1 MLQAWLNGAFVPMDQ
16 AKVSAFDAG
25 FQHGIGLFETMAAR
39 HGRIFRVM
47 DHMARLRDSAMQLGL
62 ADRLRIDAL
71 ADAAELA
78 VERNGMRDARVRL
91 TLTAGDMN
99 MLARGTPGGA
109 GGAPGAA
116 PSHDPT
122 ILIQVQPPTPY
133 PPAIFEQGVGVR
145 VADAQLNVAD
155 PFAGHKTLWYWPRL
169 AALQQA
175 AGMGLHEALWF
186 DVTRGLGCGCVSSV
200 FVVKDGVLH
209 TPLARGEEPAGSGLR
224 SPVLPGITRAAVA
237 ALADDAGI
245 EVHRGRIEVQ
255 ALLGADEVF
264 LTNSSWHVLPV
275 VRVEQRTIGTGTPG
289 PVTARLRAALLACI
303 DAECREAA
311 SPREGG

>member
-25 FQHGIGLFETMAAR
+25 FQHGVGLFETMAAR

-47 DHMARLRDSAMQLGL
+47 DHMVRLRDGARVLGL

-99 MLARGTPGGA
+99 MLTRGAAA
-109 GGAPGAA
+109 GGTAPEAG
-116 PSHDPT
+116 HDPT

-133 PPAIFEQGVGVR
+133 PPAIFEQGVAVR

-186 DVTRGLGCGCVSSV
+186 DVTRGLGCGCVSNV
-200 FVVKDGVLH
+200 FVVKGGVLH
-209 TPLARGEEPAGSGLR
+209 TPVARGEEPADSGMR
-224 SPVLPGITRAAVA
+224 SPVLPGITRAAVL
-237 ALADDAGI
+237 ALADDLGI
-245 EVHRGRIEVQ
+245 EASRERIEVQ

-275 VRVEQRTIGTGTPG
+275 VRVEQRTIGAGAPG
-289 PVTARLRAALLACI
+289 PVTARLRAALLECI
-303 DAECREAA
+303 DRECREAA
-311 SPREGG
+311 APGEGG